1 MVFLVTGITLPEG
14 VLELDAKEDIL
25 TYGIKEQRIGK
36 KYVVRSIVACTP
48 QQMLFV

>member
-1 MVFLVTGITLPEG
+1 LVFLVTGITLPEG
-14 VLELDAKEDIL
+14 VRELGAKKDIR

-48 QQMLFV
+48 QQMLYG